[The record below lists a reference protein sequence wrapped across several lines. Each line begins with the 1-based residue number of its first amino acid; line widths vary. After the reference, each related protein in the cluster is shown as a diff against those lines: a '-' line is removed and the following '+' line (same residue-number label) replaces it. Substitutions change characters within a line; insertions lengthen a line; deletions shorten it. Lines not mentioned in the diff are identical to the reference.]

1 LTQRPEYLALNQQG
15 IEYIR
20 PAQIVDELPQEARS
34 DALVEATSS
43 IALKTGLVAIKRI
56 PFGSPVF
63 TAFNGMNRH
72 KAKSH
77 KDSLLMLTNGGD
89 VSLDYCPSYQ

>member
-1 LTQRPEYLALNQQG
+1 
-15 IEYIR
+15 
-20 PAQIVDELPQEARS
+20 VDELAQADRS

-63 TAFNGMNRH
+63 TAFDKMNRH

-77 KDSLLMLTNGGD
+77 KESKLLLTNGGD
-89 VSLDYCPSYQ
+89 VSLNFCPSYQ